1 MMLFLWYI
9 VWITSVISSSDDSIS
24 SSNDDNDNS
33 EYKGK
38 LDGEYRDASGQS
50 FNSVCTADNGN
61 IYAASGPLTGDA
73 VTEFVNVIGRS
84 TSGVTKLSDGIF
96 QATFDVFQ
104 FNPSESGVLRVTATF
119 TKNTNTGVATLS
131 FPGAGA
137 INITSIS
144 NKGTH
149 CLIPDGNWNDANE
162 ETPFM
167 TASDTLPKEMC
178 QLMSITKCVT
188 ISRFEDTTACFGV
201 YDTDA
206 NQFVAGGN
214 MAENVQIMWDGE
226 LRIAD
231 FTMSLDACASGTAFV
246 VWTKEE
252 EQVTISWKCAGSFGT
267 MYPLSTEADVLEEVE
282 NEKCPLFSG
291 ISGAKQMSG
300 QNILGDNRN
309 ENGNSNVVNQEI
321 VIKFSNATIG
331 NLWAIL
337 IVFILVTVIMCWFVN
352 SKKKR
357 GN

>member
-149 CLIPDGNWNDANE
+149 CLIPDGNWNDASE
-162 ETPFM
+162 EIPFM
-167 TASDTLPKEMC
+167 IASDKLPTYIC
-178 QLMSITKCVT
+178 QLVGNANCVA
-188 ISRFEDTTACFGV
+188 IGRIEDATACHGI

-214 MAENVQIMWDGE
+214 MAHKVQIAWDGE
-226 LRIAD
+226 LRIFD
-231 FTMSLDACASGTAFV
+231 FSSTSAECASG
-246 VWTKEE
+246 
-252 EQVTISWKCAGSFGT
+252 
-267 MYPLSTEADVLEEVE
+267 
-282 NEKCPLFSG
+282 
-291 ISGAKQMSG
+291 
-300 QNILGDNRN
+300 
-309 ENGNSNVVNQEI
+309 
-321 VIKFSNATIG
+321 
-331 NLWAIL
+331 
-337 IVFILVTVIMCWFVN
+337 
-352 SKKKR
+352 
-357 GN
+357 